1 MRDIDLE
8 DTRREPPEESPV
20 AWCAA
25 CGGEIYAGE
34 MIRKGDEGRFH
45 KECLSCFLRDKI
57 DEDDLFAQRV
67 ADELGYDLVEA

>member
-8 DTRREPPEESPV
+8 DTRLEPPEESPV

-45 KECLSCFLRDKI
+45 PKCL
-57 DEDDLFAQRV
+57 DDFICDQIRESAEFGQMV
-67 ADELGYDLVEA
+67 ADALGYDLVEA

>member
-8 DTRREPPEESPV
+8 DTRLEPPEESPV

-45 KECLSCFLRDKI
+45 KECLACFLRDKI

-67 ADELGYDLVEA
+67 AYELGYELVEA

>member
-8 DTRREPPEESPV
+8 DTRLEPPEESPV

-45 KECLSCFLRDKI
+45 PECLLDFICEQIRESEAFGKLVVDT
-57 DEDDLFAQRV
+57 
-67 ADELGYDLVEA
+67 LGYDLVEA